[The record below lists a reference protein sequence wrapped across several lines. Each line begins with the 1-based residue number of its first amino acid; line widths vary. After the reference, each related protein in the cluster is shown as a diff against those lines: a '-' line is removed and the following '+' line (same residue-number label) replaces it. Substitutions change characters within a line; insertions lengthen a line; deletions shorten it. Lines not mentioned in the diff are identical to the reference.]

1 MTLPVASLPES
12 YENFVKSLT
21 LLRQCPI
28 PTKGVKFIA
37 LLCHIPACRAGRTVR
52 GGRGAVESFAP
63 SPHYIIDK
71 LSNPIP
77 TKSLLAP
84 PLSNV

>member
-1 MTLPVASLPES
+1 MTLPDASLPES

-37 LLCHIPACRAGRTVR
+37 LLCHIPACRAGGTV
-52 GGRGAVESFAP
+52 GGGWGCSGAICPF
-63 SPHYIIDK
+63 
-71 LSNPIP
+71 
-77 TKSLLAP
+77 P
-84 PLSNV
+84 PLNH

>member
-1 MTLPVASLPES
+1 MHLSMQYIIYMTLPVASLSES

-37 LLCHIPACRAGRTVR
+37 LLCHIPACRAVGTV
-52 GGRGAVESFAP
+52 GWGIQWGHLP
-63 SPHYIIDK
+63 LP
-71 LSNPIP
+71 P
-77 TKSLLAP
+77 TKLLT
-84 PLSNV
+84 NY